1 MALLERYKVH
11 DQTGSFKLTM
21 PIEWVKRNEIAHKD
35 ELDVIVSGAI
45 MVLPPHEVDENEME
59 EIIRDFRA
67 MVQIRN
73 KMRSY
78 QSMTEIR
85 D

>member
-21 PIEWVKRNEIAHKD
+21 PIEWIKKNSINHKN

-45 MVLPPHEVDENEME
+45 MVLPPREVDEKEME

-78 QSMTEIR
+78 QSMAAIR

>member
-1 MALLERYKVH
+1 
-11 DQTGSFKLTM
+11 M

-78 QSMTEIR
+78 QSMAEIR

>member
-78 QSMTEIR
+78 QSMAEIR